1 MSSTQAYRILCAPVF
16 MVHEPHFK
24 LLNETFR
31 GKTAPNCHFSQ
42 LKTIT
47 FAKSIC
53 KFKGIRFRSRPCWWN
68 MIRKILLSWNRAV
81 LWEERPRSL
90 SGSSGTRSG
99 PSWSRP
105 SPSPTSSSTTSSSST
120 RWPRRRSGNQVR
132 RQVFCSAV
140 DGTSVAEEIQ
150 HNKIRFKS

>member
-1 MSSTQAYRILCAPVF
+1 MSSTQTYRILLRSHCVHQFF

-24 LLNETFR
+24 WLNETFR

-47 FAKSIC
+47 FEKSIC

-68 MIRKILLSWNRAV
+68 MIRKIILSWNRAE

-99 PSWSRP
+99 PSWSRL

-132 RQVFCSAV
+132 RQVFFCSTV
-140 DGTSVAEEIQ
+140 DGSRRNPSQ
-150 HNKIRFKS
+150 